1 MILKTVGNRTGVSP
15 GIDFKTIRDTVK
27 IQGIVQ
33 FAAIRPQP
41 ILITHVYRNAPVP
54 A

>member
-1 MILKTVGNRTGVSP
+1 MILKTVGHSTGVSP
-15 GIDFKTIRDTVK
+15 GIDFKTIRDAVQSQE
-27 IQGIVQ
+27 IMQ

-41 ILITHVYRNAPVP
+41 ILITHVYCNATVP